1 MPATTEL
8 LQEGRY
14 RIDHSPTETGEEKTF
29 EAYDTVRNTNVIVRE
44 IPVKLNKVATV
55 SQRESL
61 KLAFATQAKA
71 LTEIEHDALLHV
83 HDFFSEIDRQYLV
96 MEAIEGES
104 LADQIRK
111 QNKPFSVDEVTSWA
125 DQLLDA
131 LNYLHSR
138 KPAIIHRNINPV
150 NVKVGPSGKI
160 KLLGVGVESSPDS
173 EFGASQVDDDELRYS
188 PMEQI
193 WPGLDPASQKVITNS
208 YDDRSERILKQPLD
222 ERSDIYALGATLYFL
237 ITGVEPV
244 DPLERS
250 IEILEGKLDPLPEP
264 SKVDPRIPADISDVL
279 MKALEIKRENRFDS
293 AMIMRQVLQTAL
305 GRVLERNEG
314 DAREQTE
321 AAEQARRAEQAKAEN
336 ERRLQAEAEERR
348 REAEAV
354 ALRLKQEAEAEEKR
368 RHAEAEAEDRK
379 LREAK
384 AEEQRQRELMEQEL
398 RAAEE
403 KRIKAEQAAE
413 EARIREEAELAAAAR
428 AAEAARHAEP
438 VPAAPAEVVAYRET
452 SSNVE
457 EEELAAVLKELEE
470 AEAEAEA
477 HARPASQAHEADVAV
492 VYETPLDMAPEAAP
506 MAVSSDDDEINDIF
520 SVPEKTGF
528 SLPMPAIAGMIGL
541 VFVIAIGGYFAMSGS
556 SDNAKQSAAS
566 VQVEQPQTVE
576 PTPSPD
582 AILSS
587 TDPQAETASVTESTG
602 DQPAASAKAT
612 PKPKKADAKAD
623 PAKKKVTVDDLI
635 NDN

>member
-1 MPATTEL
+1 
-8 LQEGRY
+8 
-14 RIDHSPTETGEEKTF
+14 
-29 EAYDTVRNTNVIVRE
+29 
-44 IPVKLNKVATV
+44 
-55 SQRESL
+55 
-61 KLAFATQAKA
+61 
-71 LTEIEHDALLHV
+71 
-83 HDFFSEIDRQYLV
+83 
-96 MEAIEGES
+96 
-104 LADQIRK
+104 
-111 QNKPFSVDEVTSWA
+111 
-125 DQLLDA
+125 
-131 LNYLHSR
+131 
-138 KPAIIHRNINPV
+138 
-150 NVKVGPSGKI
+150 
-160 KLLGVGVESSPDS
+160 
-173 EFGASQVDDDELRYS
+173 
-188 PMEQI
+188 
-193 WPGLDPASQKVITNS
+193 
-208 YDDRSERILKQPLD
+208 
-222 ERSDIYALGATLYFL
+222 
-237 ITGVEPV
+237 
-244 DPLERS
+244 
-250 IEILEGKLDPLPEP
+250 
-264 SKVDPRIPADISDVL
+264 

-582 AILSS
+582 AIVSS